1 MALFNFKFK
10 KMSLT
15 ERAILDAQFIT
26 QNPGGF
32 AVSMVLT
39 APNTDTVTV
48 LGLATK
54 HHNGIDLDGA
64 HVSTKIASVSITE
77 NQLIGYPCR
86 NASGEIYLENHN
98 LSVKDSTAVEKNY
111 RVTEWFPD
119 ETLGLIVLKLADLS

>member
-26 QNPGGF
+26 QNLNGF

-39 APNTDTVTV
+39 APNIDTVTV

-54 HHNGIDLDGA
+54 HHNGFDVDGV
-64 HVSTKIASVSITE
+64 HVSTKMASVSITE

-86 NASGEIYLENHN
+86 TTGGNLDFEGHN
-98 LSVKDSTAVEKNY
+98 LAVKDSTAITQNY
-111 RVTEWFPD
+111 RITEWFPD
-119 ETLGLIVLKLADLS
+119 EALGLIILKLADLS